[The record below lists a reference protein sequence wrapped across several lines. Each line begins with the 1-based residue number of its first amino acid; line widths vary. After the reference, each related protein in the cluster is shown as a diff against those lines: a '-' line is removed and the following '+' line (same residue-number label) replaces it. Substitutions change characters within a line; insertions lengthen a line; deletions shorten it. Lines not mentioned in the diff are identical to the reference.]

1 MFGESGEVVKHG
13 IGDASSERADR
24 EEEAVT
30 MRGHFVVDAEWP
42 ETCEVRSFAKEF
54 GVGNADGVGEAET
67 VNMLEVFV
75 LCGSDKRYKH
85 LVKLYFVGSH
95 NNQPSDYIMLLADSK
110 SKSTVFRNRFDS
122 FKITI

>member
-1 MFGESGEVVKHG
+1 VFGESGEVVKHG
-13 IGDASSERADR
+13 IGDAGSERADR

-75 LCGSDKRYKH
+75 LCGSDARDG
-85 LVKLYFVGSH
+85 LAEFVGAWRLVGGEGDEGSMKAEDVDGCR
-95 NNQPSDYIMLLADSK
+95 SS
-110 SKSTVFRNRFDS
+110 
-122 FKITI
+122 